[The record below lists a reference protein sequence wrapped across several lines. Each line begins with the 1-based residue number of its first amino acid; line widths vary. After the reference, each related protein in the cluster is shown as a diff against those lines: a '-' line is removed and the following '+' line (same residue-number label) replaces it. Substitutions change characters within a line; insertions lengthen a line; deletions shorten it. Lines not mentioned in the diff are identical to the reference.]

1 MNWFHDP
8 FFYIVLLGICYV
20 FVFSRFASKNEQ
32 ELKAYLKNS
41 DEVIFLPKVSVKHLQ
56 KFIGA
61 RRDWFK
67 ADAYF
72 TPHSIFIFGGSIRF
86 TLHAQYYF
94 DRKSPPKKLV
104 WLERSFLPIDKLFW
118 EGDNLHICYVAPARH
133 KARCTVILKNLK
145 KRQEAVSIQNLFE
158 NLGITALATDC

>member
-8 FFYIVLLGICYV
+8 FFYIILLAIGYVL
-20 FVFSRFASKNEQ
+20 VFSHFQNKNER
-32 ELKAYLKNS
+32 EMKAYLKNS
-41 DEVIFLPKVSVKHLQ
+41 DEVIFLPNVSVKHLL
-56 KFIGA
+56 KFIGT

-67 ADAYF
+67 ADVYF
-72 TPHSIFIFGGSIRF
+72 TPHSIFVFGGLKMII
-86 TLHAQYYF
+86 HAQYYF
-94 DRKSPPKKLV
+94 DKNSPPKKLV
-104 WLERSFLPIDKLFW
+104 WLKRSFLPIDKLFW

-158 NLGITALATDC
+158 YVGITALATDC